1 MHIAFAFRLHYF
13 VFQFWQSGFY
23 TFLFGVGFGSMYISL
38 WYGFKLVVDGKMTLG
53 ELTAFQS
60 YIFQIG
66 SALGQTSRFLTQ
78 VIEARGASGRIF
90 QLLERV
96 PAIPA
101 PPRYP
106 EGDGHEDCGD
116 QDIESSGTGN
126 VPKPPLTPK
135 LMIGEVQMSG
145 VSFSYPSRRN
155 VPVLTNFNLTIPANS
170 TAALV
175 GSSGAGKSTVVNLL
189 QRFYDVDSGSI
200 TVDGNDIR
208 DLDLTWLRQ
217 NIGYVQQEPQLFG
230 MTVRENICYGVDKD
244 VPQEEIEKACRQANA
259 YDFVMDWPKKF
270 ETLVGERGIKLS
282 GGQKQVSYANESSA
296 PMISPSFFNIFINYS
311 SFANTATL
319 SSVFAQRLAIA
330 RALLV
335 NPRILLLDEATSA
348 LDAESEHLVQE
359 AINNAVVGRTT
370 IIVAHRLSTIK
381 NADQIIVLDGQEIA
395 DCGTHDVLMRRC
407 SKYQDLIKRQSVVR
421 IGP

>member
-1 MHIAFAFRLHYF
+1 MCLSFTLRC
-13 VFQFWQSGFY
+13 FQFWQSGFY

-101 PPRYP
+101 PPRCP
-106 EGDGHEDCGD
+106 ESDEHEDCGD
-116 QDIESSGTGN
+116 QDIESSGARN
-126 VPKPPLTPK
+126 VPNPPLTPK
-135 LMIGEVQMSG
+135 LMIGEVKMSD

-189 QRFYDVDSGSI
+189 QRFYDIDSGSI

-217 NIGYVQQEPQLFG
+217 KIGYVQQEPQLFG
-230 MTVRENICYGVDKD
+230 MTVRENVCYGVDKD

-259 YDFVMDWPKKF
+259 YDFVMEWPKNF

-282 GGQKQVSYANESSA
+282 GGQKQVSSANESSA
-296 PMISPSFFNIFINYS
+296 DVNSPSLSVLPPFHQHCS
-311 SFANTATL
+311 L
-319 SSVFAQRLAIA
+319 SSVATEIGNCPGIVGQSSNPIA
-330 RALLV
+330 
-335 NPRILLLDEATSA
+335 
-348 LDAESEHLVQE
+348 
-359 AINNAVVGRTT
+359 
-370 IIVAHRLSTIK
+370 
-381 NADQIIVLDGQEIA
+381 
-395 DCGTHDVLMRRC
+395 
-407 SKYQDLIKRQSVVR
+407 
-421 IGP
+421 